1 MSTLRGSLQSIS
13 HMDVVQMLNVNRKTG
28 KLQVTQGAMSGVLY
42 VLNGDVTHAETPGA
56 QGESAAFDILE
67 WDKGEFEF
75 ITTKFK
81 APVTIKRRAHDLL
94 MEAARTMDSR
104 KHLRGIFPSLHSV
117 PWPTLAE
124 PGLTAGLK
132 LFTEDRRVLPFLDGY
147 RTFLEVM
154 AVSEQ
159 SEVSVLQICAA
170 LKDAGRLALLEP
182 GVTLTVETLRPRLF
196 QRSGPLE
203 LPKALEARWSAQGPA
218 GAAPPAKLR
227 VIWPEGLAVAPVQF
241 VKGREQNTI
250 GIPKEL
256 MQSWELHEGTTV
268 TVRPAP

>member
-1 MSTLRGSLQSIS
+1 MSTLRGSLHSIS
-13 HMDVVQMLNVNRKTG
+13 LMDVVQMLNVNRKTG
-28 KLQVTQGAMSGVLY
+28 KLHVVHGAMGGVLY
-42 VLNGDVTHAETPGA
+42 VLNGDVVHAETPEA
-56 QGESAAFDILE
+56 QGEPAAFDILE
-67 WDKGEFEF
+67 WDRGEFEF
-75 ITTKFK
+75 ITTRFK
-81 APVTIKRRAHDLL
+81 VPTTIKRRVPDLL

-117 PWPTLAE
+117 PWPTFPE
-124 PGLTAGLK
+124 PRLTEGLK

-154 AVSEQ
+154 ASSEQ

-170 LKDAGRLALLEP
+170 LKGAGRLVLLEP
-182 GVTLTVETLRPRLF
+182 SVVLTVATLRPKLF

-203 LPKALEARWSAQGPA
+203 LPRELESRWSAHGPA
-218 GAAPPAKLR
+218 GTTPPAKLR
-227 VIWPEGLAVAPVQF
+227 VTWPEGLAVAPVQF
-241 VKGREQNTI
+241 VKGREHNTI